1 MIDALLKTPFATLID
16 TQTRLLVFDTQFHP
30 LPGFVICRSSN
41 DFFFLEDGYYIISVK
56 ERKVKNH
63 EV

>member
-16 TQTRLLVFDTQFHP
+16 TQTRLLVVDTQFHP

-41 DFFFLEDGYYIISVK
+41 DFFFGRRILYNISQGK
-56 ERKVKNH
+56 KSEKP
-63 EV
+63 

>member
-16 TQTRLLVFDTQFHP
+16 TQTRLLVVDTQFHP
-30 LPGFVICRSSN
+30 LPGLVICRSSN
-41 DFFFLEDGYYIISVK
+41 DFFFWKDGYYIISVK
-56 ERKVKNH
+56 ERKLKNH

>member
-16 TQTRLLVFDTQFHP
+16 TQTRLLVVDTQFHP

-41 DFFFLEDGYYIISVK
+41 EFFFWKTDII
-56 ERKVKNH
+56 
-63 EV
+63 